1 MSDLTVLMASY
12 LEPEYVEQVAGV
24 RGVRVINEPDL
35 LPQPRY
41 EADHH
46 GMPLTRSA
54 EDERRWR
61 ACLAR
66 AAVMFDFDYA
76 NLDRLPDLAPNV
88 RWIQATSAGIGPLLL
103 RTGLIR
109 SSIVFT
115 TASGIHA
122 TPLAEFVLMAM
133 LAFVKDMPRLARAQ
147 ATHHWER
154 YCGRELRG
162 ATVGII
168 GLGRVGRAVA
178 RSCRA
183 LGIRVVATKRTPE
196 AGDLEGV
203 DLVVPLS
210 RISTVIRR
218 ADFLVLA
225 CPHTP
230 ETEGLLGEREI
241 RSMKRGAVL
250 INIARGAVVNEPAL
264 IEALQDGHLGGAALD
279 VFSRE
284 PLPQDNPLWDMP
296 NVYVSPHSASTAE
309 TENAKLADLFCENLR
324 RYLRGEA
331 LLNLFD
337 RERLY

>member
-1 MSDLTVLMASY
+1 MSEPTVLIASY

-24 RGVRVINEPDL
+24 GGVRVVNEPGF

-41 EADHH
+41 TADHH

-66 AAVMFDFDYA
+66 ADVMFDFDYT
-76 NLDRLPDLAPNV
+76 NLDGLTALAPNV
-88 RWIQATSAGIGPLLL
+88 RWIQATSAGIGELLV
-103 RTGLIR
+103 RTGLIH
-109 SSIVFT
+109 SSIAFT

-122 TPLAEFVLMAM
+122 TPLAEFVLLAM
-133 LAFVKDMPRLARAQ
+133 LAFVKDMPRLVREQ
-147 ATHHWER
+147 AAHRWER

-162 ATVGII
+162 ATVGIV
-168 GLGRVGRAVA
+168 GLGRVGREVTRA
-178 RSCRA
+178 CRA
-183 LGIRVVATKRTPE
+183 LGMRVVATKRTPA
-196 AGDLEGV
+196 AGTVEGV
-203 DLVVPLS
+203 DLFVSLP
-210 RISTVIRR
+210 RILTVLQQ

-225 CPHTP
+225 CPQTP
-230 ETEGLLGEREI
+230 ETAGLLGEREI

-264 IEALQDGHLGGAALD
+264 IGALQDGHLGGAALD
-279 VFSRE
+279 VFSHE
-284 PLPQDNPLWDMP
+284 PLPGDSPLWDMP

-309 TENAKLADLFCENLR
+309 IENAKLADLFCENLR
-324 RYLRGEA
+324 RYLRGA
-331 LLNLFD
+331 PLLNLFD